1 MSLTSTIN
9 TVDFLF
15 CQVKLTIGL
24 YVLQQAVD
32 LRLFGS
38 TTAMWPVGLMDKA
51 SASGA
56 GDSRLESWAGH
67 FLEQC
72 RMSAPHPCQI
82 CQNSTST
89 NGHAELSGCAHQ
101 MSGPES
107 PPLTLIGDAG
117 LVWYKDARCDSQGDF
132 NPCRLCP
139 MDFGY
144 INLTALS
151 SSHLSLLRA

>member
-1 MSLTSTIN
+1 
-9 TVDFLF
+9 
-15 CQVKLTIGL
+15 
-24 YVLQQAVD
+24 
-32 LRLFGS
+32 
-38 TTAMWPVGLMDKA
+38 
-51 SASGA
+51 
-56 GDSRLESWAGH
+56 
-67 FLEQC
+67 
-72 RMSAPHPCQI
+72 MSAPPHPRQI

-107 PPLTLIGDAG
+107 APLTLIGDAG

-151 SSHLSLLRA
+151 SSHLSLLRAKHHIGPASPNKCEGRGGNAGTSIG